1 MSDKAP
7 SPPPVSTPQ
16 ASQASTPAASGSAAP
31 ASSQSG
37 DRATTFQSVEGGN
50 EQRSGA
56 VLMVEA
62 YALVWLF
69 ILAWVAMLWMRQRK
83 LDARLDGLEAAIDRA
98 ERARSKSKD

>member
-7 SPPPVSTPQ
+7 SPPRTTEKDTTS
-16 ASQASTPAASGSAAP
+16 APATSGSAAP
-31 ASSQSG
+31 AASQSG
-37 DRATTFQSVEGGN
+37 DRATAFQSVEGGN

-69 ILAWVAMLWMRQRK
+69 ILGWVAMLWMRQRK